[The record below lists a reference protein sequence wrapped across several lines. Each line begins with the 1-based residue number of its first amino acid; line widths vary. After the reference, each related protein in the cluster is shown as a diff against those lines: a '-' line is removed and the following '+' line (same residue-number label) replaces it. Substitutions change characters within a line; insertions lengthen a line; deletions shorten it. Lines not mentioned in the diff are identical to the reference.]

1 MATRIYVSFSPRKLG
16 EDDPIWQAYF
26 SNGLVQ
32 PPTRFLRCFLSHQ
45 LTGKVITKV
54 QTPLGE
60 RLQRRR
66 SHSKWWW
73 KWKKLLWAYRWFR
86 PWKALKAVSLYY
98 IYVHMFTFLNE
109 CIYTWYWYTYAYI
122 RYMLKILKIDN
133 DIRRCRY
140 SFSRKLLREQ
150 DCFQIFFGL
159 PKNLWIYVPFVEL
172 SLKESPW
179 NSIMWSRCQV
189 IGSSSLMTSPLMAK
203 RLVHVTAAMFGALK
217 VVLHGRNFPWKVI
230 SHGRLAVSLLK
241 SLQKR
246 TYRQVRSMVLANV
259 KVSWIQEALWCR
271 ILRFLFGHHSQ
282 MEGPNRFACF
292 RNQYQKWK
300 KMMDLKHS
308 AGFYP
313 TEVQKTPSNHRVLLE
328 LVFWMEDLCFGTM
341 IWIPVISNNTLRLV
355 FLGGC
360 WFLHRFEN
368 PTEKERCCVT
378 LLYFFV
384 SSGLTNLLNDQTNP
398 MTWFQNNV
406 DTFVL
411 RRQGWVPN
419 MTWTPYC
426 HGWTF
431 RQWKNGWFIET

>member
-1 MATRIYVSFSPRKLG
+1 MIYVDADIHSPANFCGSKIASKYFLG
-16 EDDPIWQAYF
+16 CQKIFGYMFPLSSWAWKNHLETVSCGPDARLLAVPVWWHHHWWQKDWYMW
-26 SNGLVQ
+26 LL
-32 PPTRFLRCFLSHQ
+32 PC
-45 LTGKVITKV
+45 
-54 QTPLGE
+54 LGP
-60 RLQRRR
+60 
-66 SHSKWWW
+66 W
-73 KWKKLLWAYRWFR
+73 KWCCMAG
-86 PWKALKAVSLYY
+86 
-98 IYVHMFTFLNE
+98 I
-109 CIYTWYWYTYAYI
+109 
-122 RYMLKILKIDN
+122 
-133 DIRRCRY
+133 
-140 SFSRKLLREQ
+140 SRE
-150 DCFQIFFGL
+150 
-159 PKNLWIYVPFVEL
+159 
-172 SLKESPW
+172 
-179 NSIMWSRCQV
+179 
-189 IGSSSLMTSPLMAK
+189 
-203 RLVHVTAAMFGALK
+203 
-217 VVLHGRNFPWKVI
+217 KVI